1 MLQQAKGTFATDNAK
16 QLRIEDLGGAAV
28 VRGHTKFAHQM
39 VPNLIYVSQR
49 PDLLNAITA
58 DFSASVVLRRNDSR
72 RIIKPRTARTVF
84 DSGGHLGASAPPNSE
99 NGESEAHSLSCS
111 RWSASPVS

>member
-58 DFSASVVLRRNDSR
+58 DFSASVVLRRKRIADESSSR
-72 RIIKPRTARTVF
+72 AQRELYSTA
-84 DSGGHLGASAPPNSE
+84 AAI
-99 NGESEAHSLSCS
+99 
-111 RWSASPVS
+111 